1 MKYLS
6 LLLLFLVPCM
16 ASADDASHRQ
26 AALKLLD
33 EINAKGVMRD
43 AFMNIVDVMASSQ
56 ANAKMPPAEAA
67 DMKQA
72 VVAWFD
78 EDFKWDDLKAQL
90 ADVYVKSFTEDELN
104 QLGAFY
110 QTPLGKKTLSALPE
124 VMKEGAMLGQQYALT
139 KQSLLMVRLQKV
151 QAKYEGAG
159 PSSPAATTPASP

>member
-33 EINAKGVMRD
+33 EIKAKDVMRD
-43 AFMNIVDVMASSQ
+43 AFMSIVDVMASSQ
-56 ANAKMPPAEAA
+56 ANSKMPPAEAA

-72 VVAWFD
+72 VIDWFD
-78 EDFKWDDLKAQL
+78 QDFKWDDLKSQL

-104 QLGAFY
+104 QLATFY
-110 QTPLGKKTLSALPE
+110 QTPLGQKTLSALPQ
-124 VMKEGAMLGQQYALT
+124 VMKQGAVLGQQYALS
-139 KQSLLMVRLQKV
+139 KQSLLMARLQKV
-151 QAKYEGAG
+151 QAKYAG
-159 PSSPAATTPASP
+159 PAPSGAATTPASP